1 MELQFMID
9 TVDNINKL
17 NIWAESV
24 NYNSNIYN
32 NNFQTVYDRLS
43 NIEVKINNLEKKI
56 NQYPY
61 ISSQ

>member
-9 TVDNINKL
+9 AVEHINKL

-32 NNFQTVYDRLS
+32 HNFQTVYDRLS

-56 NQYPY
+56 
-61 ISSQ
+61 I